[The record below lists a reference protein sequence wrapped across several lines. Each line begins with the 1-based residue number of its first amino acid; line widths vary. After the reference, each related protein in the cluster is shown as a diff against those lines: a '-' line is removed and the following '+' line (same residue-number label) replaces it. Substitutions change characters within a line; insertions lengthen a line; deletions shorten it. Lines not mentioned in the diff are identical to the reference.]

1 VANLPL
7 ILGLSNG
14 HPTET
19 TCCEQSP
26 WVEQTP
32 PAFIISIR
40 YWRTLSQC
48 LARPDI
54 QSRLEMV
61 VYGEDGGEPE
71 SDNKEIGAPG
81 SDEPKSAYFSG
92 LVETGES

>member
-40 YWRTLSQC
+40 YWRTLSQY

-61 VYGEDGGEPE
+61 VYGEDGG
-71 SDNKEIGAPG
+71 G
-81 SDEPKSAYFSG
+81 SNSS
-92 LVETGES
+92 VIRI